1 MKRIIFL
8 SVTFV
13 ALLGCLVVSSSAVSW
28 ETFASDYY
36 GGLAYEDAN
45 DEIRAEYALVE
56 GMTDEEYASRFDS
69 NGSVSAPDDISEKE
83 PSVAAA
89 SVSASESS
97 VAVLAVEEFPSNN
110 TAYTDPTLIKTE
122 YVPDADEGTLLSVL
136 YDLFGKPVR
145 AYHYSFQSGYNS
157 NSYTN
162 YKVVEQDVDVAWCS
176 QVIIFILVL
185 WCVMKVG
192 GALICKNK

>member
-13 ALLGCLVVSSSAVSW
+13 ALLGCLIVSASAVTW
-28 ETFASDYY
+28 ETFSADYY
-36 GGLAYEDAN
+36 GGIPYDDATEDMLAEF
-45 DEIRAEYALVE
+45 ALVE
-56 GMTDEEYASRFDS
+56 DMTDEEYASRFDAP
-69 NGSVSAPDDISEKE
+69 GLVSSPDDISETE
-83 PSVAAA
+83 APLEASALPDSSSQVALF
-89 SVSASESS
+89 S
-97 VAVLAVEEFPSNN
+97 VEEFPSNN
-110 TAYTDPTLIKTE
+110 TAYSDPTLIRTE

-145 AYHYSFQSGYNS
+145 AYHYSYQGNYQ
-157 NSYTN
+157 NSYTQ
-162 YKVVEQDVDVAWCS
+162 YKVVEQDYDVAWCF

-192 GALICKNK
+192 GALICKSK

>member
-28 ETFASDYY
+28 EAFSSDYY

-69 NGSVSAPDDISEKE
+69 PESDSSADDISQE
-83 PSVAAA
+83 
-89 SVSASESS
+89 ESS
-97 VAVLAVEEFPSNN
+97 VAADSVSSSESSIAVMALEEFPSNN
-110 TAYTDPTLIKTE
+110 TAYSDPTLIKTE

-145 AYHYSFQSGYNS
+145 AYHYSYQTGYNS

-162 YKVVEQDVDVAWCS
+162 YKVVEQDFDVAWCS

>member
-13 ALLGCLVVSSSAVSW
+13 ALLGCLIVSASAVTW
-28 ETFASDYY
+28 ETFAADYY
-36 GGLAYEDAN
+36 GGISYDDATEDMLAEF
-45 DEIRAEYALVE
+45 ALVE
-56 GMTDEEYASRFDS
+56 DMTDEEYASRFDVS
-69 NGSVSAPDDISEKE
+69 ESVSSPDDISETE
-83 PSVAAA
+83 APLEA
-89 SVSASESS
+89 SALSASSS
-97 VAVLAVEEFPSNN
+97 EVALFSVEEFPSNN
-110 TAYTDPTLIKTE
+110 TAYTDPTLIRTE

-145 AYHYSFQSGYNS
+145 AYHYSYQGNYQ
-157 NSYTN
+157 NSYTQ
-162 YKVVEQDVDVAWCS
+162 YKVVEQDYDVAWCF

-192 GALICKNK
+192 GALICKSK

>member
-13 ALLGCLVVSSSAVSW
+13 VLLGCLVVSSSAVSW
-28 ETFASDYY
+28 ETFAADYY
-36 GGLAYEDAN
+36 GDLAYEDAS

-69 NGSVSAPDDISEKE
+69 PEPDTSFDALSTEESPVASASLSP
-83 PSVAAA
+83 
-89 SVSASESS
+89 SESS
-97 VAVLAVEEFPSNN
+97 VSLASVQEFPSNN
-110 TAYTDPTLIKTE
+110 TAYTDPTLVRTE

-136 YDLFGKPVR
+136 YGLFGRPVR
-145 AYHYSFQSGYNS
+145 AYHYSYQSGS
-157 NSYTN
+157 NSYTQ
-162 YKVVEQDVDVAWCS
+162 YKVVQQDFDSAWCS

>member
-13 ALLGCLVVSSSAVSW
+13 ALLGCLIVSASAVTW
-28 ETFASDYY
+28 ETFSTDYY
-36 GGLAYEDAN
+36 GGTPYDEATEDMLAQ
-45 DEIRAEYALVE
+45 YALVE
-56 GMTDEEYASRFDS
+56 DMTDEEYASRFDS
-69 NGSVSAPDDISEKE
+69 PESVSSSDPVSAEESPASSASLS
-83 PSVAAA
+83 PSSSPVSVA
-89 SVSASESS
+89 S
-97 VAVLAVEEFPSNN
+97 LEEFPSSGS
-110 TAYTDPTLIKTE
+110 AYSDPTLVRTE

-136 YDLFGKPVR
+136 YGLFGKPVR
-145 AYHYSFQSGYNS
+145 AYHYSYQSGS
-157 NSYTN
+157 NSYTQ
-162 YKVVEQDVDVAWCS
+162 YRVVQQDFDMAWCS

>member
-28 ETFASDYY
+28 ETFAADYY
-36 GGLAYEDAN
+36 GDLAYVDAS

-56 GMTDEEYASRFDS
+56 GLTDEEYASRFDTS
-69 NGSVSAPDDISEKE
+69 ESGSSSDDLLEAESPLEASSA
-83 PSVAAA
+83 
-89 SVSASESS
+89 SASESS
-97 VAVLAVEEFPSNN
+97 IAVMAVEEFPSNN
-110 TAYTDPTLIKTE
+110 TAYTDPVLVRTE

-145 AYHYSFQSGYNS
+145 AYHYSYQGNYQ
-157 NSYTN
+157 NSYTQ
-162 YKVVEQDVDVAWCS
+162 YKVVEQDYDVAWCS

-185 WCVMKVG
+185 WCTLKIG
-192 GALICKNK
+192 GGLICKNK

>member
-13 ALLGCLVVSSSAVSW
+13 VLLGCLVVSSSAVSW
-28 ETFASDYY
+28 ETFAADYY
-36 GGLAYEDAN
+36 GDLAYEDAS

-56 GMTDEEYASRFDS
+56 DMTDEEYALRFDS
-69 NGSVSAPDDISEKE
+69 PQSDTSSDTLSAEESP
-83 PSVAAA
+83 VASA
-89 SVSASESS
+89 SLPPSESS
-97 VAVLAVEEFPSNN
+97 ISLASVQEFPSNN
-110 TAYTDPTLIKTE
+110 TAYTDPTLVGTE

-136 YDLFGKPVR
+136 YGLFGKPVR
-145 AYHYSFQSGYNS
+145 AYHYSYQSGS
-157 NSYTN
+157 NSYTQ
-162 YKVVEQDVDVAWCS
+162 YKVVQQDYDAAWCS

>member
-13 ALLGCLVVSSSAVSW
+13 ALLGCLIVSASAVTW
-28 ETFASDYY
+28 ETFSADYY
-36 GGLAYEDAN
+36 GSTPYDEATEDML
-45 DEIRAEYALVE
+45 AEYALVE
-56 GMTDEEYASRFDS
+56 DMTDEEYASRFDS
-69 NGSVSAPDDISEKE
+69 PESVSTADPVPAE
-83 PSVAAA
+83 
-89 SVSASESS
+89 ESS
-97 VAVLAVEEFPSNN
+97 VSTASLSPSSSPVSVASLEEFPSNGS
-110 TAYTDPTLIKTE
+110 AYSDPTLVRTE

-136 YDLFGKPVR
+136 YGLFGKPVR
-145 AYHYSFQSGYNS
+145 AYHYSYQSGS
-157 NSYTN
+157 NSYTQ
-162 YKVVEQDVDVAWCS
+162 YRVVQQDYDTAWCS